1 MSVTHSDWF
10 QKIMDEALAS
20 PPDRDPVPA
29 LKPPLTPAHGA
40 AEQLQAILLIE
51 TFGLPEP
58 SRQPIEYH
66 DLRL

>member
-1 MSVTHSDWF
+1 MTYSDWF

-20 PPDRDPVPA
+20 PHGHDPVPA
-29 LKPPLTPAHGA
+29 LAPPTTPAHGA

-51 TFGLPEP
+51 AFGLPKP
-58 SRQPIEYH
+58 SKRPITYH